1 MTNSCSLSEMWIHFT
16 NLFPHWQSYKSSSS
30 KDCIIAASVQ
40 VVSKMSKPPFLHF
53 QCCAS
58 SKCFSLIS
66 FLLYEYRFLK
76 ALSFASLD
84 KEDLLSPISQT
95 SLQRSSSVR
104 SMVSS
109 ATYGNSDDYIG
120 LALPMDINSMFQV
133 TNYSMI
139 LFTSVLT
146 GSTVEDCRLQI
157 CLQISLPSFWNLLF
171 LFLVAT

>member
-1 MTNSCSLSEMWIHFT
+1 
-16 NLFPHWQSYKSSSS
+16 
-30 KDCIIAASVQ
+30 
-40 VVSKMSKPPFLHF
+40 MSKPPFLQF

-139 LFTSVLT
+139 LFTSALT
-146 GSTVEDCRLQI
+146 GSTVADCRLQI
-157 CLQISLPSFWNLLF
+157 AKGFHLE
-171 LFLVAT
+171 